1 MSLLCSI
8 GRQTWERN
16 SMGVLMLKCP
26 TTGREFST
34 GIHVEED
41 NFQKLPDTVTKAA
54 CPHCSQLHSC
64 WTHDARL
71 SELGDQGRLAVQG

>member
-1 MSLLCSI
+1 
-8 GRQTWERN
+8 
-16 SMGVLMLKCP
+16 MGVLMLTCP

-41 NFQKLPDTVTKAA
+41 SFQKLPDTVTKAA
-54 CPHCSQLHSC
+54 CPHCSQLHRW

-71 SELGDQGRLAVQG
+71 SGLGAQSRLAG

>member
-1 MSLLCSI
+1 
-8 GRQTWERN
+8 
-16 SMGVLMLKCP
+16 MGVLMLKCP

-41 NFQKLPDTVTKAA
+41 DFQKLPDTVTTAA
-54 CPHCSQLHSC
+54 CPYCSQLHSG

-71 SELGDQGRLAVQG
+71 SEPGDQGGLAVQR